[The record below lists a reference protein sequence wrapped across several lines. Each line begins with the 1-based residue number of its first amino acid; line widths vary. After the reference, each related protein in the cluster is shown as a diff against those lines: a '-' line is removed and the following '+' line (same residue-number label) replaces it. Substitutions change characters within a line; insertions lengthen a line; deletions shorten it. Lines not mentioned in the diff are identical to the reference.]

1 MIPLSFRAD
10 FSEALL
16 TFAQKSKMK
25 IINLTLLFLFGSLSI
40 FAQDEVQLPSEVKII
55 KSDPYPVVDSRDKS
69 YYSLANGEVLSVKMK
84 MKGGLTFVLQKF
96 SGSNLNQVAIK
107 STILPIEKGTA
118 YEGIKRFGDVF
129 YIMVS
134 KKTGENEVTLYAQE
148 LSTESLDFVGTEK
161 ELFTMDNPENS
172 VPFGGI
178 VVSKMTFPRFSFDL
192 SSDGSMM
199 VVSYRKKPKVKDDS
213 SNNDIIGMYAFDAE
227 MNKVWGNEYEMPYTE
242 SLMDN
247 LDFTVD
253 SNGNGYF
260 LIRKYKEEVTR
271 KNREFADNQSLAI
284 LIAKSDGGLSEVE
297 FTLGEYLIDG
307 VFMKENKDGDI
318 ICAGYYRRPKSYGV
332 DGAFVSILDSKG
344 RLESP
349 KFYEF
354 SLDFIKKYNK
364 ISGRRQ
370 EKMEKADESGKL
382 SMTNLEM
389 RDIRVLEDGGIVLGG
404 EIYYV
409 TSTTDPKTGR
419 TTYTYHYEDVVLV
432 KINSN
437 GELGWME
444 KFPKVSIRESY
455 RMFVS
460 AKYTYVL
467 FLDPLRNASMTE
479 NGEITNPV
487 KGDYVTAHRVDNMTG
502 ERKYLPLFDWRKID
516 GSAVYQYA
524 LNRVIPLTDN
534 SFAIELYIK
543 HKSDMMFKV
552 EFEE

>member
-1 MIPLSFRAD
+1 
-10 FSEALL
+10 
-16 TFAQKSKMK
+16 MK
-25 IINLTLLFLFGSLSI
+25 IINLTLLFLLGSSSL
-40 FAQDEVQLPSEVKII
+40 FAQGDEVTLPSEVKIT

-69 YYSLANGEVLSVKMK
+69 YYSLGNGEVLSVKMK
-84 MKGGLTFVLQKF
+84 MKGGLTFVLQRF
-96 SGSNLNQVAIK
+96 SGSNLNQEATKTAVI
-107 STILPIEKGTA
+107 TVEKGTA

-129 YIMVS
+129 YIMIS
-134 KKTGENEVTLYAQE
+134 KKTNENGVTLYAQQ
-148 LSTESLDFVGTEK
+148 LNTESLEFVGTEK
-161 ELFTMDNPENS
+161 ELFTMDNPENT
-172 VPFGGI
+172 VPFGAI
-178 VVSKMTFPRFSFDL
+178 VVSKMTLPRFSFDL

-199 VVSYRKKPKVKDDS
+199 VVSYRKKPKIKDDS
-213 SNNDIIGMYAFDAE
+213 NNNDIIGMYAFDAE

-271 KNREFADNQSLAI
+271 KNRESADNQSLAI

-297 FTLGEYLIDG
+297 FSLGEYLIDG
-307 VFMKENKDGDI
+307 VFMKENKEGNI
-318 ICAGYYRRPKSYGV
+318 ICAGYYRKPKSYGA

-344 RLESP
+344 SLEPP

-354 SLDFIKKYNK
+354 SLDFIKKYKK

-382 SMTNLEM
+382 AMTNLEM

-409 TSTTDPKTGR
+409 NSTTDPKTGR

-479 NGEITNPV
+479 DGQITNPV
-487 KGDYVTAHRVDNMTG
+487 KGDYVTAHRVDNKTG

-524 LNRVIPLTDN
+524 LNRVIPLSDN

-543 HKSDMMFKV
+543 HKSDQMFKV